1 MTCNHCHVETKTIK
15 GLCPACYHRQR
26 RAQESKP
33 APKKWVRT
41 CLKCGENF
49 TAKTRFYR
57 VCPGCRAQNQATQS
71 YIAQG
76 MGIDECG
83 RHHYVTVVF

>member
-1 MTCNHCHVETKTIK
+1 MNCSICGKDCKTIK
-15 GLCPACYHRQR
+15 GLCPAHYHQKR
-26 RAQESKP
+26 RAEEPKP
-33 APKKWVRT
+33 APKKWTRT
-41 CLKCGENF
+41 CLKCGETF

-57 VCPGCRAQNQATQS
+57 VCPGCRAQNQNTPA

-83 RHHYVTVVF
+83 RRIYVTVVL